1 MSITVIGA
9 EMMKSP
15 TTVRISTELR
25 DKLKKLGVKGETYE
39 DIIQRLVDI
48 AQRNGGKSTSQT

>member
-1 MSITVIGA
+1 MA
-9 EMMKSP
+9 KDA

-39 DIIQRLVDI
+39 DVIQRLVEI
-48 AQRNGGKSTSQT
+48 AEKNAGRELDQLNRS

>member
-1 MSITVIGA
+1 MP
-9 EMMKSP
+9 KSV

-39 DIIQRLVDI
+39 DIIERLVEV
-48 AQRNGGKSTSQT
+48 AEKNAGEKS

>member
-1 MSITVIGA
+1 LRGSV
-9 EMMKSP
+9 

-39 DIIQRLVDI
+39 DVIQRLVEI
-48 AQRNGGKSTSQT
+48 AQKNEGEST

>member
-1 MSITVIGA
+1 MAKDI
-9 EMMKSP
+9 

-39 DIIQRLVDI
+39 DVIQRLVEMAEKD
-48 AQRNGGKSTSQT
+48 AEERS

>member
-1 MSITVIGA
+1 MVRDV
-9 EMMKSP
+9 

-39 DIIQRLVDI
+39 DVIQRLVEKAEKNAGEI
-48 AQRNGGKSTSQT
+48 S

>member
-1 MSITVIGA
+1 MP
-9 EMMKSP
+9 KSV

-39 DIIQRLVDI
+39 DIIERLVEV
-48 AQRNGGKSTSQT
+48 AEKNTGEKS

>member
-1 MSITVIGA
+1 MVRDV
-9 EMMKSP
+9 

-39 DIIQRLVDI
+39 DVIQRLVGI
-48 AQRNGGKSTSQT
+48 AEKNAGERS

>member
-1 MSITVIGA
+1 MSIIAIGN
-9 EMMKSP
+9 EMAKDV

-39 DIIQRLVDI
+39 DVIQRLVEI
-48 AQRNGGKSTSQT
+48 AQKNNTGERS

>member
-1 MSITVIGA
+1 VA
-9 EMMKSP
+9 EMTRDV

-39 DIIQRLVDI
+39 DVIQRLVEI
-48 AQRNGGKSTSQT
+48 AEKNTGERS

>member
-1 MSITVIGA
+1 LP
-9 EMMKSP
+9 KSV

-39 DIIQRLVDI
+39 DIIERLVEV
-48 AQRNGGKSTSQT
+48 AEKNAGEKS